1 MARPF
6 FAKDRISD
14 FELFERYS
22 DSTLSI
28 IASRSSNQTPVEVQD
43 LFARFTLDAASEA
56 LFGQTLDTLHGSLPQ
71 PGQKGGLSG
80 KGSAPMDEFGAFAQ
94 AFEVSQEIIVE
105 RTRRGYYWPA
115 LQLFKDD
122 VEPHSRVIDRF
133 LKPMI
138 SKVLE
143 NQQHMKK
150 AGLMSSVE
158 QSTFLEYLADKTEG
172 TSSTREYP
180 LCTIQ

>member
-1 MARPF
+1 MMARPF

-28 IASRSSNQTPVEVQD
+28 IASRTSCQTAVEVQD
-43 LFARFTLDAASEA
+43 LYSRFTLDAASEA
-56 LFGQTLDTLHGSLPQ
+56 LFGQKLDTLHGSLPR

-80 KGSAPMDEFGAFAQ
+80 KGSAPMDEFGSFAQ

-115 LQLFKDD
+115 FQLFKDD
-122 VEPHSRVIDRF
+122 VEPHSKEIDDF
-133 LKPMI
+133 LSPMI
-138 SKVLE
+138 TRVLE
-143 NQQHMKK
+143 NKRHMRK
-150 AGLMSSVE
+150 AGLTSSVE
-158 QSTFLEYLADKTEG
+158 QSTFLEYLADNTDG
-172 TSSTREYP
+172 T
-180 LCTIQ
+180 